1 MIRLIWSCDMCFR
14 RVLGRREEQ
23 NFGSF
28 SKEQSKTYFSF
39 RLTICRLLE
48 KRIVILER
56 AARRVMSPG
65 GNCVLEK
72 KI

>member
-1 MIRLIWSCDMCFR
+1 MEVS
-14 RVLGRREEQ
+14 V
-23 NFGSF
+23 
-28 SKEQSKTYFSF
+28 KQSKTYFSF

-56 AARRVMSPG
+56 AARRVMSLG